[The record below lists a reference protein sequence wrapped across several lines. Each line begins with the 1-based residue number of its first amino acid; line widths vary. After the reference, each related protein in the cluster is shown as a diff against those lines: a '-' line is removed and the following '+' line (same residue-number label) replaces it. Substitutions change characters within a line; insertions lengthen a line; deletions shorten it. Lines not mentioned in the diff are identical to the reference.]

1 MILQWSTQ
9 QGIKLS
15 DSFSCTAQGLLAG
28 KKIIFYYLPY
38 YWDLNGLT
46 DQFSFLLVRILSF
59 VRLTCFSFTPLKTRQ
74 WTRRQL
80 NNDLVCPSRLNC
92 LLLLCVILLKSH
104 HPSYSIFSL
113 FSSLEFMFRKS
124 LLMHMG
130 CSTKLSH
137 HFLPKWRYIK
147 ISATMWDWAMQ
158 VFWAGSF

>member
-1 MILQWSTQ
+1 MRVKLIHRWYLHDTPVEYPTRHKTFRFFQLHSSRFTCRKKNNLLLFALLLRLEWSYR
-9 QGIKLS
+9 S
-15 DSFSCTAQGLLAG
+15 V
-28 KKIIFYYLPY
+28 
-38 YWDLNGLT
+38 
-46 DQFSFLLVRILSF
+46 QFSSCENPELCTFNMF
-59 VRLTCFSFTPLKTRQ
+59 FFTPLKTRQ

-147 ISATMWDWAMQ
+147 ISATMWD
-158 VFWAGSF
+158 